1 MKSIAKFLS
10 GRITAPVTLLLGLIF
25 AGIAFGPLAS
35 AEGGSAQPGVGLP
48 SNNETVL
55 VDEALKKLPGQDG
68 TAAVIVYATEDG
80 SKLNDDQMNFLRG
93 TQVEASCPPTV
104 PPFACES
111 YLASLPAT
119 YENAVTDRFLSYSNI
134 KVDNKNF
141 LPPVTFSD
149 DGVAAVVT
157 IPMVKYEETTQI
169 TDRVVELRKLMKD
182 NLPKGLQVKLTG
194 PEGFQADI
202 AGVFAGANF
211 TLLAVTASVVIL
223 LLLITYRSPSLW
235 LVPLLVIGTADR
247 MAQILAGTVANIF
260 GITLDGSVTG
270 ILSVL
275 VFGAGTDYALL
286 LISRYR
292 EELLNFADRREAMSV
307 AWRESAPA
315 IVASGGTV
323 ILALL
328 TLSFADLAGT
338 RALGLACAV
347 GIVVALISA
356 LFVLPAALVSFGR
369 WIFWPLTPKL
379 GGVNRT
385 ENGMWAKLGRGVS
398 KRPVVVSIVGVLVL
412 GALALGSLNVKI
424 GLSAT
429 DQFLKKPEAVQ
440 GVELLSKSFP
450 AGTTNPTVVVANKD
464 KLEDVAKAIKNVAG
478 VASVS
483 IAQKTT
489 ITATGPVFET
499 LTDGTIGKID
509 VVLDGASRSNAAY
522 QAITDIRNEVKTIDG
537 ADALVGGADAQALDV
552 KNAYAHDQSLIIP
565 LILGLV
571 FLVLVLLLRS
581 LVAPVLLLLT
591 VVASFFASL
600 GAGWLVFVNVF
611 KFPALDLSVYLYSFL
626 FLVALGVDYNIFL
639 VTRAQEESG
648 KLGLRSGMIKALSS
662 TGGVITSAGVLL
674 AAVFATLGVLPLIP
688 LTQIGVI
695 VCIGVLLDTLLVRT
709 VIVPALAF
717 IAGEK
722 FWWPRKSHKA

>member
-1 MKSIAKFLS
+1 MRGIAKFLS
-10 GRITAPVTLLLGLIF
+10 GRITAPVTMLLALVF
-25 AGIAFGPLAS
+25 AAIAFGPLSA
-35 AEGGSAQPGVGLP
+35 AEGGTAQPGVGLP
-48 SNNETVL
+48 ADNETVL
-55 VDEALKKLPGQDG
+55 VDEALSKLPGQDG
-68 TAAVIVYATEDG
+68 TAAVIVYATKDG
-80 SKLNDDQMNFLRG
+80 SKLTDAQLEFLRG
-93 TQVEASCPPTV
+93 TPVAVVCPPTI
-104 PPFACES
+104 PAPAC
-111 YLASLPAT
+111 PAFIAAQPVT
-119 YENAVTDRFLSYSNI
+119 YENAVTDRFLDYSNV
-134 KVDNKNF
+134 KVNDKNF
-141 LPPVTFSD
+141 VPPVTFSE

-157 IPMVKYEETTQI
+157 IPMEKYEETAQI
-169 TDRVVELRKLMKD
+169 TDRVNELRDSMKD
-182 NLPKGLQVKLTG
+182 GMPSGLQAKLTG

-211 TLLAVTASVVIL
+211 TLLAVTAMVVIL
-223 LLLITYRSPSLW
+223 LLLVTYRSPILW

-247 MAQILAGTVANIF
+247 MAQILAGTVANWM

-270 ILSVL
+270 ILSGL

-292 EELLNFADRREAMSV
+292 EELLHYADRREAMAV
-307 AWRESAPA
+307 AWRESFEA
-315 IVASGGTV
+315 IVASSGTV

-369 WIFWPLTPKL
+369 WIFWPLTPKV
-379 GGVNRT
+379 GGVNKT
-385 ENGMWAKLGRGVS
+385 DNGLWAKLGRGVS
-398 KRPVVVSIVGVLVL
+398 KRPRSVAIVGVIVL
-412 GALALGSLNVKI
+412 GALAIGGLNIKI

-429 DQFLKKPEAVQ
+429 DQFMKKPEAVA

-450 AGTTNPTVVVANKD
+450 AGTTNPTVVVANVD
-464 KLEDVAKAIKNVAG
+464 KLDEVAKAIEGVDG
-478 VASVS
+478 VASVK

-489 ITATGPVFET
+489 ITATGPKFET

-509 VVLDGASRSNAAY
+509 VVLDGSSRSEEAY
-522 QAITDIRNEVKTIDG
+522 QSIRDIRAEVKDIAG
-537 ADALVGGADAQALDV
+537 ADAMVGGQDAQALDV
-552 KNAYAHDQSLIIP
+552 KNAYAHDQTLLIP
-565 LILGLV
+565 MILGLV

-581 LVAPVLLLLT
+581 LVAPILLLLT

-611 KFPALDLSVYLYSFL
+611 GFPALDLSVYLYSFL

-639 VTRAQEESG
+639 VTRAQEESRKVG
-648 KLGLRSGMIKALSS
+648 PKVGMIKALSS
-662 TGGVITSAGVLL
+662 TGGVITSAGILL
-674 AAVFATLGVLPLIP
+674 AAVFAVLGVLPLIA

-717 IAGEK
+717 IAGDK
-722 FWWPRKSHKA
+722 FWWPKKS

>member
-10 GRITAPVTLLLGLIF
+10 GRITAPVTMLLALIF
-25 AGIAFGPLAS
+25 AAIAFGPLSAS
-35 AEGGSAQPGVGLP
+35 EGGTAQPGVGLP
-48 SNNETVL
+48 ANNETVL

-68 TAAVIVYATEDG
+68 TAAVIVYATDDG
-80 SKLNDDQMNFLRG
+80 SKFTSDQLNFLRG
-93 TQVEASCPPTV
+93 TLLPKVCPPAM
-104 PPFACES
+104 PAPACPG
-111 YLASLPAT
+111 YLALIPDT
-119 YENAVTDRFLSYSNI
+119 FENSVTDRFTEYSNV
-134 KVDNKNF
+134 KVNDKNF
-141 LPPVTFSD
+141 VPPVTFSD
-149 DGVAAVVT
+149 DGVAAVAT
-157 IPMVKYEETTQI
+157 IPMEKYEETSKI
-169 TDRVVELRKLMKD
+169 TERVNELRAKMKD
-182 NLPKGLQVKLTG
+182 GMPSGLQAKLTG

-211 TLLAVTASVVIL
+211 TLLAVTAMVVIL
-223 LLLITYRSPSLW
+223 LLLVTYRSPILW

-247 MAQILAGTVANIF
+247 MAQILAGTVANFF

-292 EELLNFADRREAMSV
+292 EELLHYADRREAMAV
-307 AWRESAPA
+307 AWRESFEA
-315 IVASGGTV
+315 IVASSGTV

-369 WIFWPLTPKL
+369 WIFWPLTPKV
-379 GGVNRT
+379 GGVNKT
-385 ENGMWAKLGRGVS
+385 DNGVWAKLGRGVS
-398 KRPVVVSIVGVLVL
+398 KRPRSVAVVGVLVL
-412 GALALGSLNVKI
+412 GALALGGLNVKI

-429 DQFLKKPEAVQ
+429 DQFMKKPEAVA

-450 AGTTNPTVVVANKD
+450 AGTTNPTVVVANVE
-464 KLEDVAKAIKNVAG
+464 KLEEVAKAIEGVDG
-478 VASVS
+478 VASVK
-483 IAQKTT
+483 IAEEVT
-489 ITATGPVFET
+489 ITETGPKFET

-509 VVLDGASRSNAAY
+509 VVLEGSSRSEEAY
-522 QAITDIRNEVKTIDG
+522 QSIRDIRSELKAIDG
-537 ADALVGGADAQALDV
+537 ADALVGGQDAQALDV
-552 KNAYAHDQSLIIP
+552 KNAYARDQALIIP
-565 LILGLV
+565 MILGLV
-571 FLVLVLLLRS
+571 FIVLLLLLRS
-581 LVAPVLLLLT
+581 LIAPILLLIT

-600 GAGWLVFVNVF
+600 GAGWLVFVYIF

-639 VTRAQEESG
+639 VTRAQEESR
-648 KLGLRSGMIKALSS
+648 KVGLRDGMIKALSS
-662 TGGVITSAGVLL
+662 TGGVITSAGILL
-674 AAVFATLGVLPLIP
+674 AAVFAVLGVLPLIA

-717 IAGEK
+717 IAGER
-722 FWWPRKSHKA
+722 FWWPRKA

>member
-1 MKSIAKFLS
+1 MRKIAKFLT
-10 GRITAPVTLLLGLIF
+10 GRITAPVTMLLALMF
-25 AGIAFGPLAS
+25 AGVAFGPLSA
-35 AEGGSAQPGVGLP
+35 AEGGTAQPGVGLP
-48 SNNETVL
+48 ADNETVL
-55 VDEALKKLPGQDG
+55 VDEALAKLPGQDG

-80 SKLNDDQMNFLRG
+80 SKLTDDQLNFLRG
-93 TQVEASCPPTV
+93 TLVPKVCPPTM
-104 PPFACES
+104 PAAACPG
-111 YLASLPAT
+111 YLALIPDT
-119 YENAVTDRFLSYSNI
+119 FENSVTDRFADFSNI
-134 KVDNKNF
+134 KVDDKNF
-141 LPPVTFSD
+141 VPPVTFSD

-157 IPMVKYEETTQI
+157 IPMEKYEETTDI
-169 TDRVVELRKLMKD
+169 TERVTALRELMKD
-182 NLPKGLQVKLTG
+182 GMPSGLQAKLTG

-223 LLLITYRSPSLW
+223 LLLFTYRSPTLW
-235 LVPLLVIGTADR
+235 LVPLLVIGSADR
-247 MAQILAGTVANIF
+247 MAQILAGTVANWL

-292 EELLNFADRREAMSV
+292 EELLHYADRREAMAV
-307 AWRESAPA
+307 AWRESFEA
-315 IVASGGTV
+315 IVASSGTV

-369 WIFWPLTPKL
+369 WIFWPGTPKV
-379 GGVNRT
+379 GGVNKT
-385 ENGMWAKLGRGVS
+385 DNGVWAKLGRGVS
-398 KRPVVVSIVGVLVL
+398 KRPRSVAVVGFVIL
-412 GALALGSLNVKI
+412 GALALGGLNIKI

-429 DQFLKKPEAVQ
+429 DQFMKKPEAVA

-464 KLEDVAKAIKNVAG
+464 KLDEVAKAIEGVDG
-478 VASVS
+478 VASVK

-489 ITATGPVFET
+489 ITPTGPVFET
-499 LTDGTIGKID
+499 LTDGSIGKID
-509 VVLDGASRSNAAY
+509 VVLDGASRSDEAY
-522 QAITDIRNEVKTIDG
+522 QSITDIRAAVKDVGG
-537 ADALVGGADAQALDV
+537 ADAMVGGQDAQALDV
-552 KNAYAHDQSLIIP
+552 KNAYARDAGLIIP
-565 LILGLV
+565 MILALV
-571 FLVLVLLLRS
+571 FIVLVLLLRS
-581 LVAPVLLLLT
+581 LVAPILLLLT

-600 GAGWLVFVNVF
+600 GAGWLVFENIF
-611 KFPALDLSVYLYSFL
+611 GFPALDLSVYLYSFL

-639 VTRAQEESG
+639 VTRAQEESR
-648 KLGLRSGMIKALSS
+648 KVGLKEGMIKALSS
-662 TGGVITSAGVLL
+662 TGGVITSAGILL
-674 AAVFATLGVLPLIP
+674 AAVFAVLGVLPLIA

-717 IAGEK
+717 IAGER
-722 FWWPRKSHKA
+722 FWWPRKA

>member
-1 MKSIAKFLS
+1 
-10 GRITAPVTLLLGLIF
+10 
-25 AGIAFGPLAS
+25 LA
-35 AEGGSAQPGVGLP
+35 
-48 SNNETVL
+48 
-55 VDEALKKLPGQDG
+55 
-68 TAAVIVYATEDG
+68 
-80 SKLNDDQMNFLRG
+80 
-93 TQVEASCPPTV
+93 
-104 PPFACES
+104 
-111 YLASLPAT
+111 
-119 YENAVTDRFLSYSNI
+119 
-134 KVDNKNF
+134 
-141 LPPVTFSD
+141 D

-157 IPMVKYEETTQI
+157 IPMEKYEETAKI
-169 TDRVVELRKLMKD
+169 TERVNELRGLMKD
-182 NLPKGLQVKLTG
+182 GMPSGLQAKLTG

-211 TLLAVTASVVIL
+211 TLLAVTAMVVIL
-223 LLLITYRSPSLW
+223 LLLVTYRSPILW

-247 MAQILAGTVANIF
+247 MAQILAGTVANAF

-292 EELLNFADRREAMSV
+292 EELLHYADRREAMAV
-307 AWRESAPA
+307 AWRESFEA
-315 IVASGGTV
+315 IVASSGTV

-379 GGVNRT
+379 GGVNKT
-385 ENGMWAKLGRGVS
+385 DNGLWAKLGRGVS
-398 KRPVVVSIVGVLVL
+398 KRPRSVAVVGVLVL
-412 GALALGSLNVKI
+412 GALALGGLNVKI

-429 DQFLKKPEAVQ
+429 DQFMKKPEAVA

-450 AGTTNPTVVVANKD
+450 AGTTNPTVVVANVD
-464 KLEDVAKAIKNVAG
+464 KLDEVVKAIEGVDG
-478 VASVS
+478 VASAK

-489 ITATGPVFET
+489 ITATGPVFEN

-509 VVLDGASRSNAAY
+509 VVLDGSSRSEEAY
-522 QAITDIRNEVKTIDG
+522 QSIRDIRSELKGIDG
-537 ADALVGGADAQALDV
+537 ADALVGGQDAQALDV
-552 KNAYAHDQSLIIP
+552 KNAYARDQALIIP
-565 LILGLV
+565 MILGLV
-571 FLVLVLLLRS
+571 FIVLLLLLRS
-581 LVAPVLLLLT
+581 LIAPILLLIT

-600 GAGWLVFVNVF
+600 GAGWLVFEYIF

-639 VTRAQEESG
+639 VTRAQEESR
-648 KLGLRSGMIKALSS
+648 KVGLRDGMIKALSS
-662 TGGVITSAGVLL
+662 TGGVITSAGILL
-674 AAVFATLGVLPLIP
+674 AAVFAVLGVLPLIA

-717 IAGEK
+717 IAGER
-722 FWWPRKSHKA
+722 FWWPRKA

>member
-10 GRITAPVTLLLGLIF
+10 GKISAPVTMLLALFF
-25 AGIAFGPLAS
+25 AVLAFGPLAAS
-35 AEGGSAQPGVGLP
+35 EGGAAQPGVGLP

-55 VDEALKKLPGQDG
+55 VDEALAKLPGQDG
-68 TAAVIVYATEDG
+68 TAAVIVYATKDG
-80 SKLNDDQMNFLRG
+80 SKFSESQLTYLRG
-93 TQVEASCPPTV
+93 TQV
-104 PPFACES
+104 PFACPTGTPPFVCAK
-111 YLASLPAT
+111 LQASAAPAYT
-119 YENAVTDRFLSYSNI
+119 GGVTEKFTKFARLIDVQSDLKVRFI
-134 KVDNKNF
+134 
-141 LPPVTFSD
+141 PPITISD
-149 DGVAAVVT
+149 DGTAAVLT
-157 IPMVKYEETTQI
+157 IPLEKFEASDKITARVK
-169 TDRVVELRKLMKD
+169 DMRSVMNKD
-182 NLPKGLQVKLTG
+182 LGSGLIVKLTG

-211 TLLAVTASVVIL
+211 TLLAVTASVVIV

-247 MAQILAGTVANIF
+247 MAQILAGQVANWF
-260 GITLDGSVTG
+260 NITLDGSVTG

-292 EELLNFADRREAMSV
+292 EELLKFADRREAMAT
-307 AWRESAPA
+307 AWRESAGA
-315 IVASGGTV
+315 ILASGGTV

-347 GIVVALISA
+347 GVLVAMISA

-369 WIFWPLTPKL
+369 WIFWPGTPKL
-379 GGVNRT
+379 GGVNKT
-385 ENGMWAKLGRGVS
+385 DNGVWAKLGKGVS
-398 KRPVVVSIVGVLVL
+398 KRPRIIAVAGFVVLA
-412 GALALGSLNVKI
+412 ALAVGSFGIKI
-424 GLSAT
+424 GLSST
-429 DQFLKKPEAVQ
+429 EQFMKKPEAVV
-440 GVELLSKSFP
+440 GIELLSKSFP
-450 AGTTNPTVVVANKD
+450 AGATSPTIVIANKEKAD
-464 KLEDVAKAIKNVAG
+464 EVVTAIKKVPGVDSVA
-478 VASVS
+478 
-483 IAQKTT
+483 IANNFKGE
-489 ITATGPVFET
+489 A
-499 LTDGTIGKID
+499 LTDGTINEIN
-509 VVLDGASRSNAAY
+509 VVLTGASRSDEAY
-522 QAITDIRNEVKTIDG
+522 KSITDIRAAVKAVSG
-537 ADALVGGADAQALDV
+537 ADAKVGGQDAQALDV
-552 KNAYAHDQSLIIP
+552 KNAYSHDQGLLIPI
-565 LILGLV
+565 ILALV

-581 LVAPVLLLLT
+581 IVAPVLLLLT

-611 KFPALDLSVYLYSFL
+611 HFPGLDLSVFLYSFL

-648 KLGLRSGMIKALSS
+648 KLGLKQGMIKALSS
-662 TGGVITSAGVLL
+662 TGGVITSAGILL
-674 AAVFATLGVLPLIP
+674 AAVFAVLGVLPLIA

-722 FWWPRKSHKA
+722 FWWPRKPAK

>member
-1 MKSIAKFLS
+1 MKNIAKFLT
-10 GRITAPVTLLLGLIF
+10 GRITAPVTMLLALLF
-25 AGIAFGPLAS
+25 AGVAFGPLAA
-35 AEGGSAQPGVGLP
+35 AEGGTAQPGVGLP
-48 SNNETVL
+48 ADNETVL
-55 VDEALKKLPGQDG
+55 VEEALAKLPGQDG

-80 SKLNDDQMNFLRG
+80 AKLTSDQINFLRG
-93 TQVEASCPPTV
+93 TLVPKVCPPAM
-104 PPFACES
+104 PAPACPG
-111 YLASLPAT
+111 YLALIPDSF
-119 YENAVTDRFLSYSNI
+119 ENSVTDRFVDYSNVEVSD
-134 KVDNKNF
+134 KKFV
-141 LPPVTFSD
+141 PPVTFSE

-157 IPMVKYEETTQI
+157 IPMEKYEETAEI
-169 TDRVVELRKLMKD
+169 TERVDALRDLMKD
-182 NLPKGLQVKLTG
+182 GMPSGLQAKLTG

-223 LLLITYRSPSLW
+223 LLLFTYRSPTLW

-247 MAQILAGTVANIF
+247 MAQILAGTVANWL

-292 EELLNFADRREAMSV
+292 EELLHYADRREAMAV
-307 AWRESAPA
+307 AWRESFEA
-315 IVASGGTV
+315 IVASSGTV

-338 RALGLACAV
+338 RALGIACAV

-369 WIFWPLTPKL
+369 WIFWPGTPKL
-379 GGVNRT
+379 GGVNKT
-385 ENGMWAKLGRGVS
+385 DNGIWAKLGRGVS
-398 KRPVVVSIVGVLVL
+398 RRPRSVAVVGFVIL
-412 GALALGSLNVKI
+412 GALALGGMNVKI

-429 DQFLKKPEAVQ
+429 DQFMKKPEAVA
-440 GVELLSKSFP
+440 GIELLSKSFP

-464 KLEDVAKAIKNVAG
+464 KLDDVVKAIEDVDG
-478 VASVS
+478 VASVT

-489 ITATGPVFET
+489 ITATGPKFEN

-509 VVLDGASRSNAAY
+509 VVLDGASRSEEAY
-522 QAITDIRNEVKTIDG
+522 QSITDIRAAVKDVAG
-537 ADALVGGADAQALDV
+537 ADAMVGGQDAQALDV
-552 KNAYAHDQSLIIP
+552 KNAYAKDAGLIIP
-565 LILGLV
+565 MILALV
-571 FLVLVLLLRS
+571 FIVLVLLLRS
-581 LVAPVLLLLT
+581 LVAPILLLVT

-600 GAGWLVFVNVF
+600 GAGWLVFENIF
-611 KFPALDLSVYLYSFL
+611 GFPALDLSVYLYSFL

-639 VTRAQEESG
+639 VTRAREEG
-648 KLGLRSGMIKALSS
+648 VKLGVKEGMIKALSS
-662 TGGVITSAGVLL
+662 TGGVITSAGILL
-674 AAVFATLGVLPLIP
+674 AAVFAVLGVLPLIA

-722 FWWPRKSHKA
+722 FWWPRKQA